1 VCWGAAMTTVT
12 PDVVAELET
21 APVTR
26 THKRLWVLASLG
38 IFLDGFDLFI
48 LGIALPLIR
57 EDWGINNWEAGLLA
71 SSAVLGAIVGASV
84 IGRLTDRIGRRVV
97 FAVDLAAFVVFAAL
111 SGLAW
116 NVWSLIAI
124 RFLLGAAVGADYPIS
139 ASVISEIMPTRIRGR
154 SLVGAFSFQAVGMVA
169 GALTGIAMLVVID
182 DVGAWRWIL
191 AMGAVPALVVVWL
204 RRGSPESPRWLLSAG
219 ETTEAA
225 SVMSKLLGRTVDPVE
240 LEGYEAEP
248 IVPWR
253 TLFGA
258 RLRRRTTLT
267 AVPWFLMDI
276 ATYGVGL
283 FTPTI
288 IAALIVT
295 GNNANTITDDLTSAE
310 GSALVDLFLILGFV
324 IAIVL
329 VERAGRIRLQ
339 VGGFV
344 FMAVGLAVLALASRG
359 GGVDDAPLVWVLLGF
374 AVFNLAMNAGPNSTT
389 FALPAEIFPTE
400 MRASGHG
407 FAAACGKAGAAV
419 GTFLFPVLIGAVGL
433 ATVLGGV
440 AVLCL
445 LGAAVTV
452 AFRVEP
458 AGQALG

>member
-1 VCWGAAMTTVT
+1 
-12 PDVVAELET
+12 
-21 APVTR
+21 
-26 THKRLWVLASLG
+26 
-38 IFLDGFDLFI
+38 
-48 LGIALPLIR
+48 
-57 EDWGINNWEAGLLA
+57 
-71 SSAVLGAIVGASV
+71 
-84 IGRLTDRIGRRVV
+84 
-97 FAVDLAAFVVFAAL
+97 
-111 SGLAW
+111 
-116 NVWSLIAI
+116 
-124 RFLLGAAVGADYPIS
+124 
-139 ASVISEIMPTRIRGR
+139 
-154 SLVGAFSFQAVGMVA
+154 MVA
-169 GALTGIAMLVVID
+169 GDPSGALTGILMLVVID

-225 SVMSKLLGRTVDPVE
+225 SVMSKLLGRTVDPAE

-253 TLFGA
+253 TLFGV
-258 RLRRRTTLT
+258 RLRRRTNLA
-267 AVPWFLMDI
+267 AVPWLLMDI

-295 GNNANTITDDLTSAE
+295 GNNANTITDDLASAE
-310 GSALVDLFLILGFV
+310 GSAVVDLFLIFGFV

-329 VERAGRIRLQ
+329 VERVGRIRLQ
-339 VGGFV
+339 VSGFV
-344 FMAVGLAVLALASRG
+344 FMALGLAVLALASRG
-359 GGVDDAPLVWVLLGF
+359 GGVDDTPLVWVLIGF

-407 FAAACGKAGAAV
+407 FAAACGKAGAAL

-433 ATVLGGV
+433 ASVLGGV

-445 LGAAVTV
+445 VGAAVTV

-458 AGQALG
+458 AGQSLG